1 MSIANKAMVVSLQIG
16 MWSGHRLDK
25 EKSAEV
31 TREANA
37 VAGAARVNKHLIP
50 KEALAPIAQAAGAV
64 RNHFYSKTLPWKDN
78 GDRLLTRAMYQQF
91 IQEHAELRDAF
102 MSSVRHFANHVYP
115 SVLEQAEFRMG
126 EMFNPN
132 DYPHVSDIE
141 RRFYSTLDIDAI
153 TEKGDFRVSGL
164 DADDVDQIKND
175 MEAAMQERI
184 TKAMGDVWRRVAET
198 LGHFHERMQG
208 DTIFRDSTVSNLKE
222 IADLLPGLN
231 LTNDPELTKIG
242 AEIHRM
248 VGGTDA
254 KDIRKYPEMRQA
266 ISGQAK
272 DIIDQMKG
280 FMNAFAT
287 AS

>member
-1 MSIANKAMVVSLQIG
+1 MSIASKAMVVSLQIG

-50 KEALAPIAQAAGAV
+50 KEALAPIAQAAGAL
-64 RNHFYSKTLPWKDN
+64 RNHFYGKTLPWKDN
-78 GDRLLTRAMYQQF
+78 GDRLLTRTMYQQF
-91 IQEHAELRDAF
+91 IHEHAELRDAF
-102 MSSVRHFANHVYP
+102 MASVNHFANFVYP
-115 SVLEQAEFRMG
+115 GVLEQAEFRMG
-126 EMFNPN
+126 ELFNPN

-208 DTIFRDSTVSNLKE
+208 DTIFRDSTVHNLKE

-272 DIIDQMKG
+272 DIIDQMHG
-280 FMNAFAT
+280 MMTAFGT